1 MAEANVKSLEAIE
14 AFIESVAKLRH
25 DTGKQTDDIRQQ
37 LQRVSA
43 WLEKELP
50 DYWSN
55 EKRIAEK
62 KWIEARQDLLRCEA
76 TTRAEDDSPCS
87 IQKKVLRKAT
97 ERKALCEERSRSIPR
112 YALEWNRFVQEFST
126 NVRQLDDL
134 SESSLLNAWNRLQAI
149 LESLKK
155 YANL

>member
-14 AFIESVAKLRH
+14 TFIESVAKLRH

-76 TTRAEDDSPCS
+76 TTRAEDDSPGS

-97 ERKALCEERSRSIPR
+97 DRKALCEERSRSIPR
-112 YALEWNRFVQEFST
+112 YALEWNRFLQEFST

-149 LESLKK
+149 LGSLKK

>member
-14 AFIESVAKLRH
+14 TFIESVAKLRH

-87 IQKKVLRKAT
+87 IQ
-97 ERKALCEERSRSIPR
+97 RKALCEERSRSIPR

-134 SESSLLNAWNRLQAI
+134 SESSLLNAWNRLQSI